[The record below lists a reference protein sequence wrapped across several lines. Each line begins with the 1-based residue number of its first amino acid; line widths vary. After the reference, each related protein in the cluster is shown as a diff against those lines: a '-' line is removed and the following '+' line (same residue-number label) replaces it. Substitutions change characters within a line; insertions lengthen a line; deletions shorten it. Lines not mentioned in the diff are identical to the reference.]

1 MLSLMN
7 RAYYT
12 LKPLIPHATALA
24 IRRWRAASL
33 RKRFSRVWPI
43 DESAGATPSR
53 WPGWPG
59 NHRFAFVLTHDVEGP
74 KGLDRVDQLIRL
86 EAKYGFRSC
95 VNFVPEGSYRV
106 PDELRRRV
114 LEAGC
119 EVGIHGLR
127 HDGKLYSSKRVFS
140 ERAKRIRHYMESW
153 GASGFRSPFMHH
165 DLAWLHEVGAA
176 YDSSTFDTDPFE
188 PQPDG
193 VRTIFPFWVG
203 GRDGAGY
210 VELPYTLVQ
219 DLTLFKVLGEAGPD
233 IWKRKLD
240 WIAARGG
247 MALLNTHPDYM
258 NFDGRSSSTEFPI
271 SLYEEFLR
279 YVQERYR
286 GGFWHA
292 LPGEVSRF
300 YRENTA
306 VESRNSRKKI
316 CMVTHSNYASDNRV
330 RRYAEALASR
340 GDDVDVIAIST
351 DGSPLGE
358 QEIDGVRVF
367 RVQQRA
373 HNERSQWTYAYRLLR
388 FLFVS
393 GFHLTKLHWRSQY
406 DLIHVHNI
414 PDFVVFSALYP
425 KWTGSKVIL
434 DIHDIVPELF
444 GNKFKT
450 RAKSLYFSFLQY
462 LEKISAAFADHVIIS
477 NHLWY
482 ETVVSRSAA
491 REKCSVFLNHVD
503 RRLFYRRE
511 RTRKD
516 DRLVILFHGTFQ
528 WHQGLDIAVGALS
541 LLQDRL
547 PNAELHLYGGGG
559 GADTQDRLAEQAA
572 RLGIGE
578 KVKFFPSV
586 PLHRVPEIVAN
597 ADLGV
602 VPKRADS
609 FGNEAYST
617 KIMEFMSQGVPVV
630 VSRTKI
636 DEYYFDEREVRFFP
650 SGNSEAMAAA
660 MAEVLE
666 NGALR
671 ERLVKAGTEYVER
684 NSWTLKQV
692 EYLELVDRLTTE
704 SF

>member
-1 MLSLMN
+1 MISLTT

-12 LKPLIPHATALA
+12 LKPLIPQAAALA
-24 IRRWRAASL
+24 IRRWRAARL
-33 RKRFSRVWPI
+33 RKRFSGVWPI
-43 DESAGATPSR
+43 DESAGATPSG

-74 KGLDRVDQLIRL
+74 TGLDRIDQLIRL

-106 PDELRRRV
+106 PDELIRRV
-114 LEAGC
+114 REAGC

-140 ERAKRIRHYMESW
+140 ERAKRIRHYFETW

-165 DLAWLHEVGAA
+165 NLAWLHEVGAA

-258 NFDGRSSSTEFPI
+258 NFDGKSSSTEYPI
-271 SLYEEFLR
+271 SLYEEFLQ

-286 GGFWHA
+286 GDFWHA

-300 YRENTA
+300 YRENIA

-316 CMVTHSNYASDNRV
+316 CMVTHSNYAGDNRV
-330 RRYAEALASR
+330 RRYAEALTGR

-367 RVQQRA
+367 QVQQRA

-393 GFHLTKLHWRSQY
+393 GFHLTRLHRGVRY

-462 LEKISAAFADHVIIS
+462 LEKISAAFANHVIIS

-482 ETVVSRSAA
+482 DTIVSRSAA

-528 WHQGLDIAVGALS
+528 WHQGLDIAVDALS
-541 LLQDRL
+541 LLQDRF

-559 GADTQDRLAEQAA
+559 GADTQGRLAEQAA

-586 PLHRVPEIVAN
+586 PLQQVAEIVAN

-636 DEYYFDEREVRFFP
+636 DEYYFDESVVRFFP
-650 SGNSEAMAAA
+650 SGDSEAMAAA
-660 MAEVLE
+660 IAEVLE

-671 ERLVKAGTEYVER
+671 ERLVKAATVYVER
-684 NSWTLKQV
+684 NSWTVKKA